1 MDKMPLEFGG
11 GVDFAVSSTA
21 VFGRFST
28 PMMYQAV
35 LKEHRRGEMDI
46 NESVADSGNKQGD
59 VKDGVDAER
68 AH

>member
-1 MDKMPLEFGG
+1 
-11 GVDFAVSSTA
+11 
-21 VFGRFST
+21 
-28 PMMYQAV
+28 MYQAV

-46 NESVADSGNKQGD
+46 NELVADSGNKQGD